1 MNKFLLFLCA
11 LLVIGF
17 AQSSIIDKLDIKVIY
32 EKFINIS
39 KVMADTDEYK
49 CSANLLKNNDTL
61 ISNITNIIN
70 AIKGGKTLS
79 EAFFENASAFGQIK
93 GFLDDCNVVDNLII
107 VLLLSRETG
116 IKQVGTN
123 IIENAD
129 TLENSF
135 NELMTTLDMD
145 SKLLVIAKIIK
156 ITTGITFH

>member
-129 TLENSF
+129 TLENLF
-135 NELMTTLDMD
+135 NELMTTLAMD

>member
-32 EKFINIS
+32 EKFINIT

-61 ISNITNIIN
+61 IPIITNITN
-70 AIKGGKTLS
+70 AIKRGKTLY
-79 EAFFENASAFGQIK
+79 EAFLENDSAFGQIK
-93 GFLDDCNVVDNLII
+93 GILDDCNIYNNLGII
-107 VLLLSRETG
+107 FFLTSEEG
-116 IKQVGTN
+116 IQQFGKN
-123 IIENAD
+123 IDKNAD
-129 TLENSF
+129 TLVNLF

>member
-39 KVMADTDEYK
+39 KVMADTDEYN
-49 CSANLLKNNDTL
+49 CSANLLKNKDSL
-61 ISNITNIIN
+61 IPIITNITN
-70 AIKGGKTLS
+70 AIKRGRTLY
-79 EAFFENASAFGQIK
+79 EAFLENASAFEQIE
-93 GFLDDCNVVDNLII
+93 GILDDCNINNNLGII
-107 VLLLSRETG
+107 FFLTTEKG
-116 IKQVGTN
+116 IQQFGKN
-123 IIENAD
+123 IIKNAD
-129 TLENSF
+129 TLENLF

>member
-61 ISNITNIIN
+61 IQIITNIIN

-129 TLENSF
+129 TLENLF

>member
-61 ISNITNIIN
+61 IQIITNIIN
-70 AIKGGKTLS
+70 AIKGGKTLN
-79 EAFFENASAFGQIK
+79 EAFFENASAFGQIE
-93 GFLDDCNVVDNLII
+93 GFLDDCNIINNLII

-129 TLENSF
+129 TLENLF

>member
-49 CSANLLKNNDTL
+49 CSVNLLKNNDTL

-129 TLENSF
+129 TLENLF

>member
-107 VLLLSRETG
+107 VFLLSRETG

-129 TLENSF
+129 TLENLF

>member
-49 CSANLLKNNDTL
+49 CSANLLKNKDSL
-61 ISNITNIIN
+61 IPIITNITN
-70 AIKGGKTLS
+70 AIKRGKTLY
-79 EAFFENASAFGQIK
+79 EAFLENDSAFGQIE
-93 GFLDDCNVVDNLII
+93 GIFDDCNINNNLVII
-107 VLLLSRETG
+107 FFLTSEKG
-116 IKQVGTN
+116 IQQFGTN
-123 IIENAD
+123 ISKNAD
-129 TLENSF
+129 TLENLF

>member
-11 LLVIGF
+11 LLLIGF

-129 TLENSF
+129 TLENLF

>member
-61 ISNITNIIN
+61 IQIITNIIN
-70 AIKGGKTLS
+70 AIKGGKTLN

-93 GFLDDCNVVDNLII
+93 GFLDDCNIINNLII

-129 TLENSF
+129 TLENLF

>member
-61 ISNITNIIN
+61 IQIITNIIN
-70 AIKGGKTLS
+70 AIKGGKTLN
-79 EAFFENASAFGQIK
+79 EAFLENASAFGQIK
-93 GFLDDCNVVDNLII
+93 GFLDDCNIINNLII
-107 VLLLSRETG
+107 VLFFSRETG

-129 TLENSF
+129 TLENLF

>member
-1 MNKFLLFLCA
+1 MNKFLLFLFA

-93 GFLDDCNVVDNLII
+93 GFLDDCNINNNLVVI
-107 VLLLSRETG
+107 LSLTSEKG
-116 IKQVGTN
+116 IRRFGENVA
-123 IIENAD
+123 ENAD
-129 TLENSF
+129 TLENLF

>member
-49 CSANLLKNNDTL
+49 CSANLLKNNDII

-107 VLLLSRETG
+107 VFLLSRETG

-129 TLENSF
+129 TLENLF
-135 NELMTTLDMD
+135 NELMTTLAMD

>member
-1 MNKFLLFLCA
+1 
-11 LLVIGF
+11 
-17 AQSSIIDKLDIKVIY
+17 
-32 EKFINIS
+32 
-39 KVMADTDEYK
+39 MADTDEYK
-49 CSANLLKNNDTL
+49 CSANLLKNNDAL

-129 TLENSF
+129 TLENLF

>member
-49 CSANLLKNNDTL
+49 CSANLLKNNDAL
-61 ISNITNIIN
+61 IPNITNIIN

-129 TLENSF
+129 TLENLF

>member
-107 VLLLSRETG
+107 VFLLSRETG

-129 TLENSF
+129 TLENLF
-135 NELMTTLDMD
+135 NELMTTLAMD

>member
-61 ISNITNIIN
+61 IRIITNIIN

-129 TLENSF
+129 TLENLF

>member
-107 VLLLSRETG
+107 VFLLSRETG

-129 TLENSF
+129 ILENLF

>member
-49 CSANLLKNNDTL
+49 CSANLLKNNDII

-129 TLENSF
+129 TLENLF
-135 NELMTTLDMD
+135 NELMTTLAMD

>member
-49 CSANLLKNNDTL
+49 CSANLLKNNDAL

-129 TLENSF
+129 TLENLF

>member
-107 VLLLSRETG
+107 VILLSRETG

-129 TLENSF
+129 TLENLF